1 MNLTIPNLLTLLRMG
16 LVPWFLI
23 AVLQGDSILALGIFL
38 VAGISDALDGFIA
51 RFFNQRSALGAYLD
65 PLADKV
71 LLTTAFVTLAIEGTH
86 SGVLIPVWV
95 TVLVLARDVL
105 ILLVSLVLYLTQQ
118 VTRFPPA
125 LISKLT
131 TGVQIAAV
139 ILVLVSGIEERAEEL
154 AITAVYAAAVFTVGS
169 GLFYIWHTNRLVVE
183 KQGAQT

>member
-23 AVLQGDSILALGIFL
+23 AVLQGDSIVALSIFL
-38 VAGISDALDGFIA
+38 VAGISDGLDGFIA
-51 RFFNQRSALGAYLD
+51 RFFNQRSVLGAYLD

-71 LLTTAFVTLAIEGTH
+71 LLTTAFVTLAIPGTH

-105 ILLVSLVLYLTQQ
+105 ILMVSLVLYLTHQ

-125 LISKLT
+125 VISKLT
-131 TGVQIAAV
+131 TAVQITA
-139 ILVLVSGIEERAEEL
+139 IFLVLVSGISEGVGEL
-154 AITAVYAAAVFTVGS
+154 ATTALYAVAVLTVGS